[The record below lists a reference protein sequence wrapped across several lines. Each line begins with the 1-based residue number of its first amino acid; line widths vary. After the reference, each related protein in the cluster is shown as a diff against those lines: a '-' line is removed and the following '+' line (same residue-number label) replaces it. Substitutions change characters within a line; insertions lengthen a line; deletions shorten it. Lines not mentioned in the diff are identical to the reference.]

1 MKIFKGTVAA
11 ALVLGPSLAFAAT
24 PGYLDGYYTADSK
37 LKVHLSGLG
46 SEDDNGD
53 GYGLRVRAPI
63 GDAVFVAAEYQTATI
78 DNFAGEGFDVDVDQ
92 IRAGLGYM
100 FGEPQLRFGGVA
112 EYVHLKL
119 DAGGGDDLKPDGYGL
134 HGRAEF
140 SPVPA
145 ATLYGQLGYVHV
157 SDHGTADGFE
167 WQIGAAYNFTPMFG
181 AFADYR
187 STELD
192 NSDDGIKYTLGDIR
206 LGLRWNFGV
215 M

>member
-1 MKIFKGTVAA
+1 MTMLKGIAAA
-11 ALVLGPSLAFAAT
+11 ALVLGPTFAFAAT
-24 PGYLDGYYTADSK
+24 PGYLDGYYIADSK
-37 LKVHLSGLG
+37 LKLEGSGA
-46 SEDDNGD
+46 SADDNGD
-53 GYGLRVRAPI
+53 GFGLRVRAPI
-63 GDAVFVAAEYQTATI
+63 GDAVFVVAEYQTATV
-78 DNFAGEGFDVDVDQ
+78 DNFAGGGFDVDIDQ

-134 HGRAEF
+134 HGRVEF
-140 SPVPA
+140 APISA
-145 ATLYGQLGYVHV
+145 ATLYTQLGYVHV

-181 AFADYR
+181 AFVDYR
-187 STELD
+187 ATDLD
-192 NSDDGIKYTLGDIR
+192 ADDVDYKLNDVR

>member
-1 MKIFKGTVAA
+1 MKLLKGAVAA
-11 ALVLGPSLAFAAT
+11 VLVLGPSLAFAAT
-24 PGYLDGYYTADSK
+24 PAYLDGFYTVDSK
-37 LKVHLSGLG
+37 LKLEVPGASA
-46 SEDDNGD
+46 DDNGD
-53 GYGLRVRAPI
+53 GFGLRVRAPI
-63 GDAVFVAAEYQTATI
+63 GEAAFVAAEYQTASI
-78 DNFAGEGFDVDVDQ
+78 DNFSGGGFDVDIDQ

-100 FGEPQLRFGGVA
+100 FGEPQLRFGGVV

-119 DAGGGDDLKPDGYGL
+119 DAGGGDDSTPDGYGL

-140 SPVPA
+140 SPLPA
-145 ATLYGQLGYVHV
+145 ATLYTQLGYVHV

-181 AFADYR
+181 AFVDYR
-187 STELD
+187 STDLD
-192 NSDDGIKYTLGDIR
+192 DSGDDVEYKLDDVR